1 MADAADVVEVAEV
14 KASSAEKARRCAMVE
29 GIRGSVDLFLKI
41 GVNQVKINEEDLF
54 LRAKQKDERQREADA
69 W

>member
-1 MADAADVVEVAEV
+1 MGGAVADAADVVEVAEV

-54 LRAKQKDERQREADA
+54 
-69 W
+69 